1 VSNTSLPGPGHEVWQ
16 LISADIRTR
25 TGCEFSIETVR
36 PVSGGCINQSAAVS
50 DASATYFVKINAS
63 ESLCGFEA
71 ETQALQA
78 LAATNTLRV
87 PMPVCSGKAGAYAW
101 LVLEYL
107 GTLGASATAN
117 WNLLGS
123 GLASMH
129 RHEQECFGWHRD
141 NNIGSTLQVNT
152 PANDWINFFRDQ
164 RIGYQLDLAIGNG
177 FAHQLETRGNSLLD
191 NLGHFFPGYKPR
203 ACLLHGDLWA
213 GNVGFSADGVPVVF
227 DPASYYGDR
236 EADIAMTELFGGFPT
251 DFYRA
256 YESAWPLD
264 QGYAVRKHLYN
275 LYHLLNHLNLFG
287 AGYLPQCQSTIDRLL
302 AELG

>member
-1 VSNTSLPGPGHEVWQ
+1 VSNISLPGPGHELWQ
-16 LISADIRTR
+16 RISTDIRAR
-25 TGCEFSIETVR
+25 TGREFSIETVR

-63 ESLCGFEA
+63 ASLPAFEA

-87 PMPVCSGKAGAYAW
+87 PMPVCSGKAGACAW

-107 GTLGASATAN
+107 GALGASTAAN
-117 WNLLGS
+117 WSLLGS
-123 GLASMH
+123 GLANMH
-129 RHEQECFGWHRD
+129 RYEQECFGWHHD
-141 NNIGSTLQVNT
+141 NTIGSTLQVNT
-152 PANDWINFFRDQ
+152 LAYDWIDFFRDQ

-177 FAHQLETRGNSLLD
+177 YARQLETRGNSLLD
-191 NLGHFFPGYKPR
+191 NLGHFFAGYKPR
-203 ACLLHGDLWA
+203 AGLLHGDLWA

-236 EADIAMTELFGGFPT
+236 ETDIAMTELFGGFT
-251 DFYRA
+251 TGFYRA
-256 YESAWPLD
+256 YESVWPLD
-264 QGYAVRKHLYN
+264 NGYAVRKHLYN

-287 AGYLPQCQSTIDRLL
+287 AGYLTQCRSAIDRLL